1 MKDNTIP
8 SILNNLTYQQQ
19 VYVCYRYLT
28 EIDPVIQDIAS
39 KIDDIETY
47 IQEEVAKAI
56 ETELSDETITQ
67 IISEQVTKYMTENP
81 IKYEDITFSTEQDKT
96 ALTNNINELLNAIN
110 GTTLKD
116 DSIPL
121 SKLIQIAS
129 VNPTVI
135 LTKENDG
142 SLSYTSIDNNK
153 ILGKKENKIQ
163 GLSLNGDILP
173 TYQNGKVLSN
183 DGTSLQWVDQT
194 GGGGGGSGGGIPD
207 DNSVSTQKIQDGAV
221 TEAKLSNVAVT
232 SNKILD
238 GAVISTKLGDL
249 SVTTQ
254 KIQDDAVTEDKLS
267 QDVSNKL
274 FILPTTDDNGKYLK
288 ATGEGTYDWETPSFT
303 LDDNTV
309 STQKIQDGAVTT
321 SKLADDSVTRTKIAS
336 GAVSNSH
343 LGSLSVSTDKIQDN
357 AVTEKK
363 IGEQSISI
371 EKLKHEVNRLLVPN
385 YTNANANRFL
395 MVQQGGADATLT
407 WAEVGGGGGGGTPSD
422 NSVSTQK
429 IQDGAVTE
437 PKLSNDVSKRLLEH
451 PDFVGYQ
458 NSIMTYVDNYN
469 SSGDLQ
475 YNGTWKSA
483 RLPAF
488 VPVTLQGNVSEMSS
502 GTYQILGSDEA
513 SGEFFI
519 PGKVWGYSYSNASV
533 IESAT
538 LKYEDGTPAKV
549 IIRDGSLDLW
559 FNNYTD
565 YTFFKPLLMLFK
577 EVPYGES
584 DYGFSMIDLSDY
596 FIKYKNNDSSLYDRC
611 CPYYYQTTNSPEM
624 HFVYKHLIIPQEF
637 SDYITNNE
645 VLLVLG
651 FYAIQS

>member
-81 IKYEDITFSTEQDKT
+81 IKYEDISFSTEQDKT

-116 DSIPL
+116 NSIPL
-121 SKLIQIAS
+121 SKIIQIES

-142 SLSYTSIDNNK
+142 SLSYTSIDNNE
-153 ILGKKENKIQ
+153 ILGKKDNKVQ

-183 DGTSLQWVDQT
+183 NGTSLQWVDQK

-221 TEAKLSNVAVT
+221 TEPKLANGAVT

-238 GAVISTKLGDL
+238 GAVISNKLGDL

-267 QDVSNKL
+267 QDVLNKL

-303 LDDNTV
+303 LEDNTV
-309 STQKIQDGAVTT
+309 STQKIQDSAVTT
-321 SKLADDSVTRTKIAS
+321 SKIEDEAVTRTKLAS

-343 LGSLSVSTDKIQDN
+343 LSDLSVSTNKIQNN
-357 AVTEKK
+357 AVTN
-363 IGEQSISI
+363 
-371 EKLKHEVNRLLVPN
+371 EKLNDGSVTINKMRTELQRLLVPT

-395 MVQQGGADATLT
+395 MVQQGGSDATLT
-407 WAEVGGGGGGGTPSD
+407 WSEVGGGGGGGTPSD

-437 PKLSNDVSKRLLEH
+437 PKLSNDVSTRLLAH
-451 PDFVGYQ
+451 PDYVSYQ
-458 NSIMTYVDNYN
+458 HAIMTYVDNYN

-475 YNGTWKSA
+475 YNGTWSPI
-483 RLPAF
+483 RLPSF
-488 VPVTLQGNVSEMSS
+488 VPVTLQSYASEMNS
-502 GTYQILGSDEA
+502 GTYQILGEDES
-513 SGEFFI
+513 SGKFFV
-519 PGKVWGYSYSNASV
+519 PGEVWDYNYSNATV

-577 EVPYGES
+577 EETYNES
-584 DYGFSMIDLSDY
+584 DIGYSSIDLSDY
-596 FIKYKNNDSSLYDRC
+596 FIKYKNNETVLYDRC
-611 CPYYYQTTNSPEM
+611 CPYYYQTTNSPET
-624 HFVYKHLIIPQEF
+624 HFVYKHLIIPKEF
-637 SDYITNNE
+637 AEYITSNE
-645 VLLVLG
+645 VLLVFG
-651 FYAIQS
+651 FYAIQ

>member
-28 EIDPVIQDIAS
+28 EIDPVIHDIAS

-67 IISEQVTKYMTENP
+67 IISEQVTQYMTQNP

-121 SKLIQIAS
+121 SKIIQIAS

-142 SLSYTSIDNNK
+142 SLSYTSIDNNE
-153 ILGKKENKIQ
+153 ILGKKDNKVQ

-183 DGTSLQWVDQT
+183 NGTSLQWVDQT

-221 TEAKLSNVAVT
+221 TEPKLANGAVT

-238 GAVISTKLGDL
+238 GAVISNKLGDL

-254 KIQDDAVTEDKLS
+254 KIQDDAITEDKLS

-303 LDDNTV
+303 LEDNTV
-309 STQKIQDGAVTT
+309 STQKIQDKAITT
-321 SKLADDSVTRTKIAS
+321 SKLADESVTRTKIAS
-336 GAVSNSH
+336 DAVSNSH
-343 LGSLSVSTDKIQDN
+343 LGDLSVSTDKIQN
-357 AVTEKK
+357 GAVTEIK
-363 IGEQSISI
+363 IAEQSISS

-395 MVQQGGADATLT
+395 MVQEGGADATLT
-407 WAEVGGGGGGGTPSD
+407 WAEAGGGSGPNIPNPSQYDYLYVLTVNASGGESPTISWDHPSHEFSYTYTGEEISEGKLDLGYGDPYFPYGTESLND
-422 NSVSTQK
+422 TTIIDSTLYK
-429 IQDGAVTE
+429 YDDDTVCKVAIQDSIEFYFKNYSGIAV
-437 PKLSNDVSKRLLEH
+437 
-451 PDFVGYQ
+451 
-458 NSIMTYVDNYN
+458 
-469 SSGDLQ
+469 
-475 YNGTWKSA
+475 
-483 RLPAF
+483 
-488 VPVTLQGNVSEMSS
+488 
-502 GTYQILGSDEA
+502 
-513 SGEFFI
+513 
-519 PGKVWGYSYSNASV
+519 SV
-533 IESAT
+533 
-538 LKYEDGTPAKV
+538 
-549 IIRDGSLDLW
+549 
-559 FNNYTD
+559 
-565 YTFFKPLLMLFK
+565 FKPLFVLCR
-577 EVPYGES
+577 ES
-584 DYGFSMIDLSDY
+584 QENENTIREYIDLSGQLIT
-596 FIKYKNNDSSLYDRC
+596 IKENNQQKVVNCARCIGWTEEQDTDSISHVKCSYIIPKELKDEFSSNCNMIIGFRC
-611 CPYYYQTTNSPEM
+611 C
-624 HFVYKHLIIPQEF
+624 L
-637 SDYITNNE
+637 
-645 VLLVLG
+645 
-651 FYAIQS
+651 

>member
-56 ETELSDETITQ
+56 ETELTDETITQ

-96 ALTNNINELLNAIN
+96 ALTNNINKLLNAIN

-116 DSIPL
+116 NSIPL
-121 SKLIQIAS
+121 SKIIQIAS

-142 SLSYTSIDNNK
+142 SLSYTSIDNNE
-153 ILGKKENKIQ
+153 ILGKKDNKVQ

-183 DGTSLQWVDQT
+183 NGTSLQWVDQT

-221 TEAKLSNVAVT
+221 TEQKLANDSVT

-254 KIQDDAVTEDKLS
+254 KIQDDAITENKLS
-267 QDVSNKL
+267 QDVSDKL

-288 ATGEGTYDWETPSFT
+288 ATGEGTYDWDTPSFT
-303 LDDNTV
+303 LGDNTV
-309 STQKIQDGAVTT
+309 STQKIQDSAVTT
-321 SKLADDSVTRTKIAS
+321 SKLDDEAVTRTKIAS
-336 GAVSNSH
+336 GAVSNTH
-343 LGSLSVSTDKIQDN
+343 LGDLSVSTNKIQN
-357 AVTEKK
+357 KAVTNEK
-363 IGEQSISI
+363 ILDDSITK
-371 EKLKHEVNRLLVPN
+371 EKLRATLQRQLLPN
-385 YTNANANRFL
+385 YTNAQANKFL

-407 WAEVGGGGGGGTPSD
+407 WAEAGGGGGPNIPNPSNYD
-422 NSVSTQK
+422 Y
-429 IQDGAVTE
+429 
-437 PKLSNDVSKRLLEH
+437 L
-451 PDFVGYQ
+451 
-458 NSIMTYVDNYN
+458 YVLTVN
-469 SSGDLQ
+469 SSGGDTAELSWDHPSHDFS
-475 YNGTWKSA
+475 Y
-483 RLPAF
+483 
-488 VPVTLQGNVSEMSS
+488 
-502 GTYQILGSDEA
+502 TYT
-513 SGEFFI
+513 GESI
-519 PGKVWGYSYSNASV
+519 EEGK
-533 IESAT
+533 
-538 LKYEDGTPAKV
+538 
-549 IIRDGSLDLW
+549 LDLGYGDPY
-559 FNNYTD
+559 FPYGTESINETPIIDSTLYKYDDDTACKVAIQDSIEFYFKNYD
-565 YTFFKPLLMLFK
+565 GISVSVFKPLFILCREGL
-577 EVPYGES
+577 EGENTTRE
-584 DYGFSMIDLSDY
+584 YIDLSGQIIT
-596 FIKYKNNDSSLYDRC
+596 IKENDQQKVVNCARCISWVEEQETNNISHVKCSYIIPKELKDEFSSNCNMIIGFRC
-611 CPYYYQTTNSPEM
+611 C
-624 HFVYKHLIIPQEF
+624 L
-637 SDYITNNE
+637 
-645 VLLVLG
+645 
-651 FYAIQS
+651 